1 MTALHPPGNREK
13 TDGAIPKIF
22 TMKFVHL
29 HVHSH
34 YSLLDGLAK
43 IDQLIAKAKEFGM
56 EAMALTDHGNL
67 YGAVEFYKKAK
78 KAGIKPIIGVEAY
91 VAPNG
96 RLNKRPKLDE
106 KRFHL
111 ILLVKNDV
119 GWKNLVKLVTLANL
133 EGFYYK
139 PRIDKELLEKHHEG
153 LICLSGCYSGEIAK
167 LIAAKN
173 FEEAERVATW
183 YKNIFGED
191 YYLEIQP
198 HVPEL
203 HEPILKISKKL
214 GIPVVATQDIHYV
227 NKDDRTAHEI
237 LLAVQTNSKLDDE
250 DRMSL
255 KKYDISVTS
264 PEEMAEIFKDI
275 PEALSNTIEIA
286 QKCHWELELG
296 KTRIPKF
303 PVPNEKTS
311 YEYMESLVKERVYNR
326 YPEISK
332 IVKERM
338 EMELGVIKKTGFA
351 DYFLI
356 VQDFVNWAKE
366 HGIVVGPGRGSAAG
380 SIVSYILGIT
390 NIDPLKYDL
399 LFERFLNPD
408 RIQAPDIDLD
418 FTDTRRDEVL
428 AYVREKYGADRV
440 AQIITFGTMMAKA
453 AVRDAG
459 RAMGLPYSFCDQIA
473 KLLPLNVNS
482 KMTDLKTALEKVP
495 ELKEIYRKN
504 ADAKKLLDAAIKL
517 EGTARHASVHACGVV
532 ISDEPLTELMPL
544 QRAPQGEDTI
554 LTQFEMHSVEDMGL
568 LKMDFL
574 GLKNLTII
582 EKTLRLV
589 KEIHGVDIDIDKIPL
604 EDPAVFKLLQE
615 ADTTGIF
622 QLESSGMRHYLKD
635 LKPTSLEDIIVMI
648 ALYRPGPI
656 ELIPQYIN
664 RKFGREKVK
673 YLHPKLEPILSQ
685 TYGVGVYQE
694 QMMRIA
700 RDLGGFTL
708 AEADTLRKAIGKKIK
723 SLLDEQQERLVKG
736 MIKNGIDSRTA
747 NAIWDLFPPFARY
760 GFNRSHAACYAMI
773 SYETAYLKAHY
784 PVEFMASLL
793 NISGTEIERINFL
806 VNEARHLNIRVL
818 PPDINQSFQ
827 DFTPDG
833 SNIRFGLAAVKNVGA
848 NIVNVII
855 TERAK
860 GGPFSDLSNFLTRVQ
875 HRDLNKKSLESL
887 VKAGAFD
894 SFGTER
900 GQLLANI
907 EDLIKYNQATR
918 KSSLS
923 NQSSLF
929 GSTSSFASLRLKPAP
944 VATKK
949 DTLAWE
955 KELLGLYLTD
965 HPMNGHQDKING
977 VAKTIK
983 FALNLPKNGERSL
996 KFRLAGVVS
1005 AIQKIITKRGDPMLF
1020 VTLEDLN
1027 DNMELLV
1034 FNDLLKKS
1042 TDVWQENQAIL
1053 VDGFLSWKN
1062 GDTKF
1067 ICDEVRVL

>member
-1 MTALHPPGNREK
+1 MFLKSGFN
-13 TDGAIPKIF
+13 KIVY
-22 TMKFVHL
+22 MSKFIHL

-43 IDQLIAKAKEFGM
+43 IDQLIGKAKEFGM
-56 EAMALTDHGNL
+56 SAIALTDHGNL
-67 YGAVEFYKKAK
+67 YGAVEFFKKSK
-78 KAGIKPIIGVEAY
+78 QAGVKPIIGVETY
-91 VAPNG
+91 LAPYG
-96 RLNKRPKLDE
+96 HLNKRPKIDE

-111 ILLVKNDV
+111 ILLVKNEI
-119 GWKNLVKLVTLANL
+119 GWKNLIKLVTIANL

-139 PRIDKELLEKHHEG
+139 PRIDKELLAQYHEG
-153 LICLSGCYSGEIAK
+153 LICLSGCYSGEIAR
-167 LIAAKN
+167 LLAAKN
-173 FEEAERVATW
+173 FKEAEASAAR
-183 YKNIFGED
+183 YQNLFGED
-191 YYLEIQP
+191 FYLEIQP
-198 HVPEL
+198 HAPEL
-203 HEPILKISKKL
+203 HEPILAISRKL
-214 GIPVVATQDIHYV
+214 GIPIVATQDIHYV

-237 LLAVQTNSKLDDE
+237 LLAVQTNSRMDDE
-250 DRMSL
+250 DRLSL
-255 KKYDISVTS
+255 KKYDLSVAS
-264 PEEMAEIFKDI
+264 PEEMAEIFKNI
-275 PEALSNTIEIA
+275 PEAISNTVKIA
-286 QKCHWELELG
+286 EQCRWELELG
-296 KTRIPKF
+296 KTRLPKF

-311 YEYMESLVKERVYNR
+311 YEYMESLVKERTRNR
-326 YPEISK
+326 YPEATRV
-332 IVKERM
+332 VKERV

-356 VQDFVNWAKE
+356 VQDFVNWAKD

-380 SIVSYILGIT
+380 SIIAYILGIT
-390 NIDPLKYDL
+390 NIDPLEYGL

-408 RIQAPDIDLD
+408 RIQAPDIDMD

-428 AYVREKYGADRV
+428 AYVREKYGAARV

-459 RAMGLPYSFCDQIA
+459 RAMGFPYALCDRIA
-473 KLLPLNVNS
+473 KLLPVNINS
-482 KMTDLKTALEKVP
+482 KVTDLKTARGTIP
-495 ELKEIYRKN
+495 ELKELYKN
-504 ADAKKLLDAAIKL
+504 NSDAKKILDAAVKL

-532 ISDEPLTELMPL
+532 ISDEPLTNLMPL
-544 QRAPQGEDTI
+544 QKAPQGEDTI

-582 EKTLRLV
+582 EKTLRLI
-589 KEIHGVDIDIDKIPL
+589 KEIHNADVDIEKIPL
-604 EDPAVFKLLQE
+604 DDSATFKLFQA

-635 LKPTSLEDIIVMI
+635 LKPTALEDIIVMI
-648 ALYRPGPI
+648 SLYRPGPI
-656 ELIPQYIN
+656 ELIPRYIN
-664 RKFGREKVK
+664 RKFGREKIT

-700 RDLGGFTL
+700 RDLAGFTL

-723 SLLDEQQERLVKG
+723 TLLDEQKEKLING
-736 MIKNGIDSRTA
+736 MIKNGINSGTA

-806 VNEARHLNIRVL
+806 VNEARHLNIKVL
-818 PPDINQSFQ
+818 PPDINLSFQ
-827 DFTPDG
+827 DFTVDG
-833 SNIRFGLAAVKNVGA
+833 PNIRFGLAAVKNVGM

-855 TERAK
+855 EERGR
-860 GGPFSDLSNFLTRVQ
+860 GGPFADLSNFLARVQ

-887 VKAGAFD
+887 IKAGAFD
-894 SFGTER
+894 SFNLER

-907 EDLIKYNQATR
+907 EDLIKYNQAAK
-918 KSSLS
+918 KSAAT

-929 GSTSSFASLRLKPAP
+929 GATSSFASLRLKPAP
-944 VATKK
+944 PADRKSK
-949 DTLAWE
+949 LAWE

-965 HPMNGHQDKING
+965 HPMNGHQEKING
-977 VAKTIK
+977 TAKTIK
-983 FALNLPKNGERSL
+983 FALSLPKNGERSL

-1005 AIQKIITKRGDPMLF
+1005 AIQKIVTKKGQPMLF
-1020 VTLEDLN
+1020 ITLEDLN
-1027 DNMELLV
+1027 DNM
-1034 FNDLLKKS
+1034 
-1042 TDVWQENQAIL
+1042 
-1053 VDGFLSWKN
+1053 
-1062 GDTKF
+1062 
-1067 ICDEVRVL
+1067 